1 MDHRLFNDKKMAHDR
16 ILTEDV
22 ELMQLTSLFSQ
33 NQQSFYR
40 YIASYAAENE
50 HEEIVG
56 KPLRFHRIE
65 KTIDCLFSPHTK
77 WSFYNAILDA
87 DISQTIATHRL
98 IDENLMIE
106 QILSL
111 ASLYKCPIRSS
122 VNPAAL
128 RTQQLLQRHGFVE
141 LPTSSETYQYVDF
154 DREKN
159 SMRSASVFADMEI
172 LELDDST
179 QSNCQMRKS
188 EWGYVLSESFG
199 FPHPEIHGP
208 FYSNVWARVEVGPE
222 KAVRMFVAVKNGRGV
237 VGGCQISLA
246 CGVACLFNVTTLKSE
261 RGKGIGKS
269 LSLRAMAAAKESN
282 YRYIVLQ
289 SSRMGLRIYK
299 QLGFQ
304 PLPSYKTFVKL
315 STVAWYY
322 RIIEVFLQIITIQQL
337 QKCFELIRNPSKV
350 HLFAVLIA
358 IVMLLL
364 LLTQTFV

>member
-1 MDHRLFNDKKMAHDR
+1 MARDR

-22 ELMQLTSLFSQ
+22 ELMQLTALFSK
-33 NQQSFYR
+33 NQQCFYH
-40 YIASYAAENE
+40 YIATYAAENE
-50 HEEIVG
+50 HEETVG
-56 KPLRFHRIE
+56 RPLRFHRIE
-65 KTIDCLFSPHTK
+65 NTIDCLFSPCTK

-87 DISQTIATHRL
+87 DISQKIVTHRPT
-98 IDENLMIE
+98 DENLIIE

-128 RTQQLLQRHGFVE
+128 PSQQLLQRHGFVE
-141 LPTSSETYQYVDF
+141 LPTSSETYQFVDF
-154 DREKN
+154 YREKH
-159 SMRSASVFADMEI
+159 SSGSASMAADKDI

-179 QSNCQMRKS
+179 QSNCQRRKS

-199 FPHPEIHGP
+199 FPNPEIHGP
-208 FYSNVWARVEVGPE
+208 FYSNVWTRVEVGPE
-222 KAVRMFVAVKNGRGV
+222 KAVRMFVALKNGRV
-237 VGGCQISLA
+237 VGGCHVSFA

-261 RGKGIGKS
+261 RGKGIGKA
-269 LSLRAMAAAKESN
+269 LSLRAMAAARESK

-304 PLPSYKTFVKL
+304 PLPSYMTFVKL

-322 RIIEVFLQIITIQQL
+322 RIIELFLQLIPIQQL
-337 QKCFELIRNPSKV
+337 QKCFKLIRNPSKV
-350 HLFAVLIA
+350 HLFAVFIA
-358 IVMLLL
+358 IVILLL
-364 LLTQTFV
+364 LLTKMFG